1 MADDA
6 PAWALESMV
15 LRLDTAAPA
24 AASSPEWAFG
34 GSTGAGVRVAIVDS
48 GVDADHPDLDHCVDR
63 DGGVDVTMDDDGEVS
78 IRSGPHDDVFGHGT
92 ACAGIIHALAPEAR
106 LTSVRVLGPG
116 LTGRAAAFHAG
127 LAWAVDEG
135 FDVINLSL
143 GTTKRD
149 WALAFH
155 EVCDRAYFGG
165 SFIVTAANNVARTS
179 YPSLFAS
186 VASVACN
193 TATDALRFH
202 ANPSPPTE
210 FLARGIDVEVPW
222 LDGGTTTS
230 TGNSYAAPHI
240 AAFAALAKA
249 KHPELRP
256 FELKAVLW
264 AASANV
270 AAAAGAGE
278 DPEAPTA
285 AGRRAAATAGP
296 GTATLVTRHLGPL
309 VAEARAALDLGGGD
323 APPPPPPV
331 AAAPRRPAPPALLL
345 PGYAAEDDGV
355 DGPWGRRVPARR
367 EVDGWRCTVHDLR
380 PVIGPDTALAAE
392 VAAAVE
398 VASRVCHPH
407 LEEVTVLMPSG
418 PLVVTPRPRADVR
431 ALGRED
437 ALSFSDALAVA
448 LAVTAALDGLHRR
461 GLVHGDVRADGVVV
475 DASGAARLG
484 WCGIA
489 GVRGSPVGLTSAT
502 REPDVLRAV
511 APEQLRGR
519 APDARSDVHGVG
531 LVLYELLTG
540 AQAHPEVTTV
550 AGLQRRAAA
559 APPVPAATLAPALP
573 ATVTAVVDRALAV
586 DPADRHPDAAA
597 LGADLGAAAR
607 ALVGAGA
614 IAASPYVGL
623 DHVAQWVGRPA

>member
-34 GSTGAGVRVAIVDS
+34 DSTGAGVRVAIVDS

-285 AGRRAAATAGP
+285 AGRRATATAGP

-323 APPPPPPV
+323 TPPPPPPV
-331 AAAPRRPAPPALLL
+331 AATPRRPAPPALLL

-398 VASRVCHPH
+398 VASRVRHPH
-407 LEEVTVLMPSG
+407 LEEVTVLVPWAHWWSPPGPGPTSG
-418 PLVVTPRPRADVR
+418 PSAARTPCRSPTPWPWPWPSPPPSTASTAGAWCTATSGPTGWWSTRP
-431 ALGRED
+431 GRP
-437 ALSFSDALAVA
+437 AWA
-448 LAVTAALDGLHRR
+448 
-461 GLVHGDVRADGVVV
+461 
-475 DASGAARLG
+475 GAASPA
-484 WCGIA
+484 CGA
-489 GVRGSPVGLTSAT
+489 RRWASPLPPGSPTSSGPSH
-502 REPDVLRAV
+502 RSSSGG
-511 APEQLRGR
+511 GR
-519 APDARSDVHGVG
+519 PM
-531 LVLYELLTG
+531 
-540 AQAHPEVTTV
+540 
-550 AGLQRRAAA
+550 
-559 APPVPAATLAPALP
+559 PAATS
-573 ATVTAVVDRALAV
+573 TAWAWC
-586 DPADRHPDAAA
+586 
-597 LGADLGAAAR
+597 
-607 ALVGAGA
+607 
-614 IAASPYVGL
+614 STSC
-623 DHVAQWVGRPA
+623 